1 MIRAQG
7 RQRAARRRKVA
18 GLALALVFLAGSLAI
33 SAHGAFTVHRLC
45 PEHGEWIESGG
56 AHASAAGARAGVSQA
71 RVAPDSAAA
80 AQSHEHC
87 ALLGVA
93 RERAMVAI
101 DGAQLACD
109 PPADRAGWVS
119 PASPLPD
126 GAPLGSPG
134 ARGPPAQA

>member
-1 MIRAQG
+1 M
-7 RQRAARRRKVA
+7 
-18 GLALALVFLAGSLAI
+18 GLAFACVFLAGSLGA
-33 SAHGAFTVHRLC
+33 SAHAAFTAHRLC

-56 AHASAAGARAGVSQA
+56 GHAHATGAPSAVHQVPQA
-71 RVAPDSAAA
+71 RPVPGPDPQ

-87 ALLGVA
+87 ALVGA
-93 RERAMVAI
+93 TRERAAQLL

-134 ARGPPAQA
+134 ARGPPATA